1 MNSIKPS
8 MRRLGRGAVGL
19 RGIASIA
26 QPEYPVALGLAGFAL
41 LIAIYL
47 SALTAVSGW
56 SFTLEQLASY
66 WYFILPLAAG
76 FGVQVGLYTRLKQ
89 VIGRVGPGRAVVAA
103 SGTTSTAAM
112 VSCCTH
118 YLVNILPVLGA
129 SGLVTLAAQYQV
141 EFFWLGLA
149 ASGAGIAFIATQLAR
164 ATREHARCAA
174 SAVKAVDAPAAPDT
188 KGADAMAT
196 DPVCGM
202 TVDPK
207 TAAGSAAYQGTTY
220 WFCSPDCVAQFNAD
234 PQRYAGGGSPS
245 LALAAAAADAG
256 MPLQTAVRTRT
267 KDLAKDPICGMM
279 VDRGSALKSE
289 RGGRTY
295 YFCSVGCLR
304 TFEQPEAEL
313 KSMRTRVAIA
323 LTGVLALAILRAGA
337 FLALAT
343 GATIVTWAPIPA
355 LPWFTW
361 GIWLFLLVTPVQFIG
376 GWQFYKGAWQAV
388 RSRSINMD
396 FLIAL
401 GTSVAYFYSVAVLF
415 FPEALPVEVEE
426 RDVYFEVSA
435 VIIAFVLLGKY
446 MEEIIKKRSSAA
458 VRKLLDL
465 RPATAAVIRNG
476 QEMEVPAESV
486 QLDDVFIVRPG
497 NKIPTDGVVTE
508 GASSVDESM
517 LTGESMP
524 VDKKPG
530 APVIGGTFN
539 RTGMLRCRATRVGAD
554 TALAQII
561 KLVEEA
567 QSSSAQIQRIADKVT
582 AYFVPAVVGVAVIA
596 FFGWWLAG
604 NFPAGL
610 LAFIAVLIIS
620 CPCALGVATPAA
632 LMVGVGKGA
641 EAGIL
646 IRGAEVLER
655 AQTLATVVFDKTGTL
670 TRGEPSV
677 TDVIA
682 FGDATEDDVLRLAA
696 SVETGSEHP
705 LGEAIVRSATH
716 RALALLKVEG
726 FEAIPGHG
734 IRGRVD
740 GADVLLGNRR
750 LMQREGIDAAGA
762 EETLVRLESEGKTA
776 MLVARD
782 RRLAGAIAVADTL
795 KPEAAEAI
803 AALKDERVG
812 VVMLTGDNRRTAQA
826 IARQLG
832 ITDVIAEV
840 LPSDKAQVIADLKKQ
855 GKAIAMVGDGV
866 NDAPALA
873 TADIGIAIGSG
884 SDVAKET
891 GGIILV
897 RDDVRDVVSAI
908 RLSKATMRK
917 IKQNLFWAFIYNTIG
932 IPIAALGFLNPIIA
946 AAAMA
951 LSSLSV
957 VANSAL
963 LKTLKLARA

>member
-1 MNSIKPS
+1 M
-8 MRRLGRGAVGL
+8 
-19 RGIASIA
+19 
-26 QPEYPVALGLAGFAL
+26 
-41 LIAIYL
+41 
-47 SALTAVSGW
+47 T
-56 SFTLEQLASY
+56 
-66 WYFILPLAAG
+66 
-76 FGVQVGLYTRLKQ
+76 
-89 VIGRVGPGRAVVAA
+89 
-103 SGTTSTAAM
+103 
-112 VSCCTH
+112 
-118 YLVNILPVLGA
+118 
-129 SGLVTLAAQYQV
+129 
-141 EFFWLGLA
+141 
-149 ASGAGIAFIATQLAR
+149 
-164 ATREHARCAA
+164 
-174 SAVKAVDAPAAPDT
+174 
-188 KGADAMAT
+188 T

-202 TVDPK
+202 PVDPK
-207 TAAGSAAYQGTTY
+207 TAAGSASYQGTMF
-220 WFCSPDCVAQFNAD
+220 WFCSPHCVAKFNAD
-234 PQRYAGGGSPS
+234 PQRYAGGSRP
-245 LALAAAAADAG
+245 LALASAAADAG
-256 MPLQTAVRTRT
+256 MPLQTAVRARA
-267 KDLAKDPICGMM
+267 KDRAKDPICGMM
-279 VDRGSALKSE
+279 VDKATALKSE
-289 RGGRTY
+289 RGGRSY
-295 YFCSVGCLR
+295 YFCSAGCQR

-313 KSMRTRVAIA
+313 KAMRSRVAIA
-323 LTGVLALAILRAGA
+323 LTGVVALAILRAWA
-337 FLALAT
+337 YLTLAA
-343 GATIVTWAPIPA
+343 GATIVTMAPIPA

-361 GIWLFLLVTPVQFIG
+361 GMWLFLLVTPVQFIG
-376 GWQFYKGAWQAV
+376 GWSFYKGAWQAV
-388 RSRSINMD
+388 RSLSINMD

-401 GTSVAYFYSVAVLF
+401 GTSVAYFYSVAVVF
-415 FPEALPVEVEE
+415 FPQVLPFEVDE
-426 RDVYFEVSA
+426 RAVYFEVSA

-476 QEMEVPAESV
+476 QEMEVPAASV
-486 QLDDVFIVRPG
+486 QLDDVFVVRPG
-497 NKIPTDGVVTE
+497 NRIPTDGVVTE

-530 APVIGGTFN
+530 APVIGGTLN
-539 RTGMLRCRATRVGAD
+539 RSGMLVCRATRVGAD

-567 QSSSAQIQRIADKVT
+567 QSSSAQIQRLADQVS
-582 AYFVPAVVGVAVIA
+582 AYFVPAVVAVAFA
-596 FFGWWLAG
+596 ALFGWTLAG

-610 LAFIAVLIIS
+610 LAFIAVLIIA

-655 AQTLATVVFDKTGTL
+655 AQTLSTVVFDKTGTL

-677 TDVIA
+677 TDVIV
-682 FGDATEDDVLRLAA
+682 FGEATEDEVLALAA

-705 LGEAIVRSATH
+705 LGQAIVRGATH
-716 RALALLKVEG
+716 RAAALRKVEG
-726 FEAIPGHG
+726 FEAIAGHG

-740 GADVLLGNRR
+740 GVEVLLGNRR
-750 LMQREGIDAAGA
+750 LMQREGVDVAAA
-762 EETLVRLESEGKTA
+762 EETLVGLESEGKTA
-776 MLVARD
+776 MLVARE
-782 RRLAGAIAVADTL
+782 RRLAGVIAVADTL

-803 AALKDERVG
+803 AALQDEG
-812 VVMLTGDNRRTAQA
+812 LDVVMLTGDNHRTAQA

-832 ITDVIAEV
+832 ITKLIAEV
-840 LPSDKAQVIADLKKQ
+840 LPSDKARVIADLKKQ

-897 RDDVRDVVSAI
+897 RDDVRNVVSAI
-908 RLSKATMRK
+908 RLSRATMRK
-917 IKQNLFWAFIYNTIG
+917 IKTNLFWAFIYNTIG

-957 VANSAL
+957 IVNSAL
-963 LKTLKLARA
+963 LKRLKLARP